1 MYRKAIDTI
10 LNIGQLLLLLGSGTA
25 LTLLSIYALDYLGII
40 QAHV

>member
-10 LNIGQLLLLLGSGTA
+10 LAVSQVLLVLGSGTA

-40 QAHV
+40 QAH